1 VSTSNRNNT
10 VQVHILEKDYQIACP
25 PEQQAALLNAARYLD
40 EQMRTIRSTGKVIGL
55 ERIAVMAALNIT
67 HQFLDVGEKKVDEV
81 DSESEEKLRRISH
94 RLEDALQ
101 RYKQM
106 EIT

>member
-1 VSTSNRNNT
+1 MSTANRGNT
-10 VQVHILEKDYQIACP
+10 VQVHILEKDYQIACA
-25 PEQQAALLNAARYLD
+25 PEQQSALLNAARYLD
-40 EQMRTIRSTGKVIGL
+40 EQMRNIRATGKVIGL

-67 HQFLDVGEKKVDEV
+67 HQFLNNEQLEQSNNAEVDE
-81 DSESEEKLRRISH
+81 SINRINH
-94 RLEDALQ
+94 RLEEALQ

>member
-1 VSTSNRNNT
+1 VSTSNRSNT
-10 VQVHILEKDYQIACP
+10 VQVNILEKDYQIACP

-40 EQMRTIRSTGKVIGL
+40 EQMRNIRSTGKVIGL

-67 HQFLDVGEKKVDEV
+67 HRFLDNESAEHA
-81 DSESEEKLRRISH
+81 SESEADEKLRRINH

>member
-1 VSTSNRNNT
+1 

-25 PEQQAALLNAARYLD
+25 PEQQAELLNAARYLD
-40 EQMRTIRSTGKVIGL
+40 EQMRNIRSTGKVIGL

-67 HQFLDVGEKKVDEV
+67 HQFLDGSHKVEAIDT
-81 DSESEEKLRRISH
+81 ESDEKLRRISH